1 MEKRAKFFRIVKKII
16 YWGLVVA
23 FFWFVNKYFAD
34 IEEFVEVMQTANY
47 KWFVMALFVSLS
59 SMAFLAI
66 LNRSAAANLGFRE
79 TSILGA
85 IQNHFAVIFVSV
97 INPTSGW
104 GGVLYYGSRYSEK
117 SPRSLGGSVVAILLT
132 WVIYNFWAAALMAP
146 ALYLLSNYNSYVMS
160 LGIIAYILFTLEF
173 FVISLSF
180 LFGDKK
186 PMVVNKYAY
195 KLSNRFWKEGGIFA
209 LSSNPFE
216 VNIRDYCLSS
226 KSIAQSGRKYL
237 NIVIGTF
244 GVHVMQI
251 VSLIMIFAA
260 FGAEVT
266 PIGVIMCYSLFIL
279 FTTISP
285 TPQGIGIVEG
295 LVQIAMTSIGYSSGE
310 SLAIIL
316 AYRGITLWIPLLI
329 GFILFKKI
337 NLFDKR
343 EEKDGIASSDLS
355 VTSS

>member
-1 MEKRAKFFRIVKKII
+1 MVKKIV

-34 IEEFVEVMQTANY
+34 IEEFVDVMLVANY
-47 KWFVMALFVSLS
+47 KWFAMALLVSLS
-59 SMAFLAI
+59 ALMLLAL
-66 LNRSAAANLGFRE
+66 LNRSAVYKLGFHE
-79 TSILGA
+79 TTVSEA

-104 GGVLYYGSRYSEK
+104 GGVLYYGSRYSGK

-132 WVIYNFWAAALMAP
+132 WVIYNFWATAYMIP
-146 ALYLLSNYNSYVMS
+146 ALYFLSNYNSYVMS
-160 LGIIAYILFTLEF
+160 LGIIAFIIFTLEF
-173 FVISLSF
+173 FVISVTF
-180 LFGDKK
+180 LLGDKK
-186 PMVVNKYAY
+186 PMVLNKYAY
-195 KLSNRFWKEGGIFA
+195 KLSNRFWKKGGIFA

-226 KSIAQSGRKYL
+226 KIIAHSSRKYL
-237 NIVIGTF
+237 NIVFGTF
-244 GVHVMQI
+244 GVHILQVAA
-251 VSLIMIFAA
+251 LIMIFIA

-266 PIGVIMCYSLFIL
+266 PLGVVMCYALFIL

-329 GFILFKKI
+329 GFIMFKKI
-337 NLFDKR
+337 NLFDKN
-343 EEKDGIASSDLS
+343 EQPVAEDLS
-355 VTSS
+355 VVAS